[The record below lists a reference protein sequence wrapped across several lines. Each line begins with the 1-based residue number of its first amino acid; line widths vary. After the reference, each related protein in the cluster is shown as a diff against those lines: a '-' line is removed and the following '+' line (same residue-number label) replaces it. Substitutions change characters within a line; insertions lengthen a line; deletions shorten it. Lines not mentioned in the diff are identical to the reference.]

1 MMAEAFLRCYYD
13 STLENNKSFHAQF
26 IFEKPTNSAFSVSVI
41 ARCIGDNVPGELGC
55 RPK

>member
-1 MMAEAFLRCYYD
+1 MWQKRFDAAIMTR
-13 STLENNKSFHAQF
+13 LENNKSFHAQF